1 MSALKYSLAMA
12 RAGLATTYEV
22 VVAEML
28 HKSGPHTM
36 REVARGAGVNPA
48 RATGI
53 VDRLEAKGLVERA
66 ANFNDRRSVKVALTR
81 KGRSLI
87 RRAG

>member
-22 VVAEML
+22 VVAEL
-28 HKSGPHTM
+28 LQTGPHTM